1 MKKVIFTQEWI
12 ALHPY
17 EKADETDLY
26 YTELANEIYHALD
39 EACYTHNFKNMDEAK
54 QLALSIAGYFEDVIS
69 GTGIWKTFT
78 EECKQRYGTYIP
90 FYEKERVRST
100 KMTRLTTLRKSTS
113 LMSSSC
119 SGTITSRAVS
129 YRKPFLSS
137 SELWNWLPNLP
148 ISSSTESMK
157 RPRKTSVF

>member
-90 FYEKERVRST
+90 FYEKESIYE
-100 KMTRLTTLRKSTS
+100 LLFSINPS
-113 LMSSSC
+113 QN
-119 SGTITSRAVS
+119 S
-129 YRKPFLSS
+129 YWDKIK
-137 SELWNWLPNLP
+137 E
-148 ISSSTESMK
+148 
-157 RPRKTSVF
+157 

>member
-78 EECKQRYGTYIP
+78 EECKQRYGSY
-90 FYEKERVRST
+90 
-100 KMTRLTTLRKSTS
+100 
-113 LMSSSC
+113 
-119 SGTITSRAVS
+119 TITSRAVS
-129 YRKPFLSS
+129 YRKQFLSS
-137 SELWNWLPNLP
+137 SEPWNWLPNLP
-148 ISSSTESMK
+148 TTFSTESMK
-157 RPRKTSVF
+157 RLRKTSVF

>member
-54 QLALSIAGYFEDVIS
+54 HLEHRYRQLFP
-69 GTGIWKTFT
+69 
-78 EECKQRYGTYIP
+78 ECMDARTPNRYSRHWQI
-90 FYEKERVRST
+90 
-100 KMTRLTTLRKSTS
+100 RLYSD
-113 LMSSSC
+113 
-119 SGTITSRAVS
+119 
-129 YRKPFLSS
+129 
-137 SELWNWLPNLP
+137 WL
-148 ISSSTESMK
+148 
-157 RPRKTSVF
+157 

>member
-54 QLALSIAGYFEDVIS
+54 QHSALPVIS
-69 GTGIWKTFT
+69 
-78 EECKQRYGTYIP
+78 
-90 FYEKERVRST
+90 
-100 KMTRLTTLRKSTS
+100 KM
-113 LMSSSC
+113 
-119 SGTITSRAVS
+119 
-129 YRKPFLSS
+129 
-137 SELWNWLPNLP
+137 
-148 ISSSTESMK
+148 
-157 RPRKTSVF
+157 